1 MVKTVDRTEHIRKLK
16 EGENHPVSV
25 VGMITGKCSAL
36 TEKQAGGRGE
46 CNWTWLH
53 TIKPASKAIDAI
65 FTTFLETVKDR
76 FKQKLSDIT

>member
-1 MVKTVDRTEHIRKLK
+1 
-16 EGENHPVSV
+16 
-25 VGMITGKCSAL
+25 MITGKCSVL
-36 TEKQAGGRGE
+36 TEKQAGGGGE

-65 FTTFLETVKDR
+65 FTIFQETVKDR